1 MGNASTARHHD
12 LSLAV
17 TTLLSDSCYKYGL
30 GCSVNISLPMA
41 ETVRKPHAHAE
52 ALLAV
57 AAGAVAYRRID
68 LSLDSGRPSISR
80 CGTPEPLD
88 LITPAFESEEP
99 AWIFSLWRVSD
110 RR

>member
-1 MGNASTARHHD
+1 MNLPAAKPLPLDELIAR
-12 LSLAV
+12 LS
-17 TTLLSDSCYKYGL
+17 
-30 GCSVNISLPMA
+30 
-41 ETVRKPHAHAE
+41 
-52 ALLAV
+52 ALHPK
-57 AAGAVAYRRID
+57 RID

>member
-1 MGNASTARHHD
+1 
-12 LSLAV
+12 
-17 TTLLSDSCYKYGL
+17 
-30 GCSVNISLPMA
+30 MA

-52 ALLAV
+52 ALLTV

-88 LITPAFESEEP
+88 LITLAFESEEP